1 MKIKAQGT
9 VLIVDDKIDNLK
21 ILIDMLETLNL
32 DIVVATNAK
41 EAYERVA
48 LYEFD
53 LILLDIVMPD
63 IDGYEVCKTLKND
76 PDYKDIPIIFISA
89 LNSAEDKI
97 KGFSLGADDY
107 LGKPFIQKELIAR
120 IELHLEKS
128 NILKSL
134 KNLLRKSYHELYN
147 PLAVINTSLEM
158 QTLKNGTNRYTDAIT
173 VASRTLQT
181 VYDDLYYSISTQK
194 EKADLIDI
202 DLVEF
207 IENRIE
213 YFYYFKKSKN
223 LTIDFRKCDD
233 AIVKMKELDLLRIV
247 DNTLSNAIKY
257 AYKDTKV
264 IISVSK
270 DRESIIF
277 SSNNRGST
285 IENPQQIFKQGYR
298 EGFENVGMGIGLE
311 IVASICYEYNI
322 EAEVVS
328 EDAQNCFRYKIPK
341 L

>member
-32 DIVVATNAK
+32 DIVVAINAK

-53 LILLDIVMPD
+53 LILLDIVMPN

-285 IENPQQIFKQGYR
+285 IENPQQIFKQRYR